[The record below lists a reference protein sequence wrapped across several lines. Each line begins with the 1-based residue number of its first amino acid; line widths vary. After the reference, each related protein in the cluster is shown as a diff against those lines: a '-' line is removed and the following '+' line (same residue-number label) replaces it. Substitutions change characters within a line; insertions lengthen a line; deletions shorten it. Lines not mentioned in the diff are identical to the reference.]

1 MDTLVEQSAN
11 TLSAAATAPNGHPKD
26 GSGMQRSVS
35 PKRRSHAYKM
45 YKGAV
50 KLDPWLSPFE
60 GVLKRRFSNAQ
71 GWIDHLD
78 KTEGGLDKFSKV
90 GEYTGSR
97 DSLDWATTRW
107 TYLLTFAIDLG
118 CREIRVQHRL
128 REQRHVQR
136 MGPERHRSLSHRRLQ

>member
-1 MDTLVEQSAN
+1 MVTLVEQSAN
-11 TLSAAATAPNGHPKD
+11 TLSAAATTPNGHPKD
-26 GSGMQRSVS
+26 GSGMKMSVS
-35 PKRRSHAYKM
+35 PKRRYHAYKV

-60 GVLKRRFSNAQ
+60 GVLKRRFSKAQ

-97 DSLDWATTRW
+97 DCLDGATKEW
-107 TYLLTFAIDLG
+107 TCLLT
-118 CREIRVQHRL
+118 
-128 REQRHVQR
+128 
-136 MGPERHRSLSHRRLQ
+136 LQPI